1 MGEAKKFGRYEVR
14 DTIGRGA
21 MGVVYLAEDPVIGR
35 QVAIKVVESHEGLE
49 DFELEQLNARF
60 EREFQSAGSLSHP
73 NIVSVHDVGLQDG
86 NTFIAMEYV
95 QGESLSSV
103 LAANRAFSFKEIADM
118 AAQLSSGLDYAHEF
132 DIVHRDIKP
141 ANILITRDGRPKITD
156 FGVAKVATTTLTR
169 TGTVVGTPAYM
180 SPEQVTG
187 HPVAGT
193 ADQFSLA
200 VMLYQMLT
208 GERPFSG
215 ENPTTIMYKIVH
227 EEPPPPSALN
237 VTVPAAVDTALLR
250 ALAKNPVDRYPT
262 CTDLANA
269 LRDALGA
276 APSAATMVM
285 GAAAGE
291 ETVFDASIA
300 QSHHL
305 PAKDTDRRFSVGMLA
320 AVAASVIVGAL
331 GVWAWSS
338 GILGGGPVEPGEP
351 ARVEITL
358 NLNIQAPPD
367 LAIWVDGRDSGLV
380 TPQAL
385 PLSGLEGESVV
396 VELRYNGEVL
406 VSQTVPLAS
415 DTADTWIP
423 ERIDAIV
430 AEAVRGGD
438 AVAAPGDEP
447 TAEEPPAPVLFTIT
461 SSPAGA
467 MVSFD
472 NTPLGASPVQVEVDL
487 SVGHSLRIEADGYDP
502 LTWSFS
508 EDTLTDDQRAS
519 QAFFFPL
526 DSSVPPGF
534 FVVDNRQ
541 YGYPVAVTV
550 EPRGNT
556 SGRTR
561 TYEASVSHNIRL
573 RPGNYRISLAA
584 PGIFWENARNV
595 SIDSEE
601 RENAALPRPL
611 SVQIVANPGNC
622 VISIDGH
629 EVGPSPV
636 TQLLASGQEYEFTFD
651 WSAIG
656 RGTQTKR
663 ERVRQPGQR
672 IFGEAG
678 QDVDRGRADPRTGQA
693 SR

>member
-95 QGESLSSV
+95 QGESLSSI

-438 AVAAPGDEP
+438 AVATPGDEP

-461 SSPAGA
+461 SSPAGGHGVVRQHPA
-467 MVSFD
+467 RGVAGS
-472 NTPLGASPVQVEVDL
+472 GGGGPVRRSLAPNRGRWLRPPHLVVQR
-487 SVGHSLRIEADGYDP
+487 GHADRRSARVAGVLLPPRFIGSARVLRRRQPAVRLPGGGDRGTAGQYQRKNAHVRGLRIAQYP
-502 LTWSFS
+502 TATRQLPN
-508 EDTLTDDQRAS
+508 Q
-519 QAFFFPL
+519 
-526 DSSVPPGF
+526 PGGA
-534 FVVDNRQ
+534 RHLL
-541 YGYPVAVTV
+541 G
-550 EPRGNT
+550 ERKE
-556 SGRTR
+556 R
-561 TYEASVSHNIRL
+561 EHRL
-573 RPGNYRISLAA
+573 RRARECGSA
-584 PGIFWENARNV
+584 PPAE
-595 SIDSEE
+595 
-601 RENAALPRPL
+601 
-611 SVQIVANPGNC
+611 
-622 VISIDGH
+622 
-629 EVGPSPV
+629 
-636 TQLLASGQEYEFTFD
+636 
-651 WSAIG
+651 
-656 RGTQTKR
+656 
-663 ERVRQPGQR
+663 
-672 IFGEAG
+672 
-678 QDVDRGRADPRTGQA
+678 RADCCQSRQLCDQHRRPR
-693 SR
+693 SRALAGHAAVGIGAGI